1 LILFL
6 DVERLASLGSAFLL
20 LLFALLNVSVILMRE
35 SKLPS
40 YAPGYRSP
48 LYPWMQIVGG
58 VTTLGLLVTL
68 GALYLAFIVV
78 ILVLSYV
85 WYRVYVRS
93 RVEDRAALYGLFL
106 RLGRK
111 HDEGVDAE
119 LFGILQERGAEAQ
132 DSFDELVARAPVIML
147 PEARASEEVWEPLAA
162 GLREKL
168 DRRLD
173 GLDDQLETAAT
184 NGVLP
189 EGAPAVILELFRDDF
204 EHPEIVLVRPRH
216 GVELA
221 GARRFP
227 GNEPEGG
234 ELDEEHDSPGPVVEA
249 LIVLMSPEGQVTQHL
264 RLLAQLVT
272 MVEEEG
278 FSKGWRDAPDEQAL
292 RETLLRDER
301 FASLVV
307 GSEGPLAHLIGQ
319 GPDEIELPG
328 DTLVALVHRGDETF
342 VPTPGTAFRA
352 GDRIT
357 VVGSPSDVAE
367 LLGRGDGRG

>member
-1 LILFL
+1 
-6 DVERLASLGSAFLL
+6 L

-35 SKLPS
+35 SQLSS

-48 LYPWMQIVGG
+48 LYPWMQIVGA
-58 VTTLGLLVTL
+58 VTTLGLIVTL
-68 GALYLAFIVV
+68 GALYLAFILA

-85 WYRVYVRS
+85 WYRGYVRS

-132 DSFDELVARAPVIML
+132 DSFDELVARAPVFML
-147 PEARASEEVWEPLAA
+147 PEARTTEEVWEPLAD
-162 GLREKL
+162 GLRERL
-168 DRRLD
+168 GRRLE
-173 GLDDQLETAAT
+173 GLDDQLETAAV

-204 EHPEIVLVRPRH
+204 EHPEVALVRPH
-216 GVELA
+216 HSVELA

-249 LIVLMSPEGQVTQHL
+249 LIVLMSPEGRITQHL

-278 FSKGWRDAPDEQAL
+278 FSTAWREARDEQAL

-301 FASLVV
+301 FASLVL

-319 GPDEIELPG
+319 GPDEVDLPG
-328 DTLVALVHRGDETF
+328 DTLVALVHRGRETF
-342 VPTPGTAFRA
+342 VPAPGTAFRA

-367 LLGRGDGRG
+367 LLGRGDGQE